1 VTGAGLA
8 LLAVGAAAVAWV
20 AQALALR
27 RPPASLTRANYRGR
41 TVSLGGGLVAFAVV
55 LTGACGVA
63 ALADG
68 RTSKAGT
75 AALVAALAGGAAGV
89 YDDLYGS
96 PAARGLAGHL
106 RALLRGRVTSGLVK
120 LIVVGLGAVAAALV
134 LDGAGGRAVA
144 DAVLVAGSTNLLN
157 LFDLRPGRALKV
169 ALVVAMPFV
178 ASRTVA
184 PLAAVLAGTAAG
196 LLPDDLA
203 ERGMLG
209 DGGANALGA
218 VAGVTVAA
226 AARSLPWALAATA
239 AVVAATL
246 ASEVVSFSRVI
257 DGVPPLRWA
266 DRLGRAA

>member
-169 ALVVAMPFV
+169 ALVVA
-178 ASRTVA
+178 SRTVA